1 MTRCASA
8 HDAAQSLYGLRAD
21 LCLCDA
27 VGDGVEVAMSGHAHL
42 LKCSGSFIMMAGSTS
57 GRHAHTDGLS
67 GSFDAFGI
75 LLIHTSNDSLYALQ
89 KFAHFRENLISLGRG

>member
-75 LLIHTSNDSLYALQ
+75 LP
-89 KFAHFRENLISLGRG
+89 FAAVTIPCMPFKSCPISARI

>member
-42 LKCSGSFIMMAGSTS
+42 LKWQWQLHHD
-57 GRHAHTDGLS
+57 GRLNIGPPCPYRRLERQLRCL
-67 GSFDAFGI
+67 FGI
-75 LLIHTSNDSLYALQ
+75 LP
-89 KFAHFRENLISLGRG
+89 FAAVTIPWMPFKNCPISARI

>member
-1 MTRCASA
+1 
-8 HDAAQSLYGLRAD
+8 
-21 LCLCDA
+21 
-27 VGDGVEVAMSGHAHL
+27 
-42 LKCSGSFIMMAGSTS
+42 MMAGSTS

-89 KFAHFRENLISLGRG
+89 KFSHFRENLISLGRG